1 MLKKHVR
8 SGSGQSQLSG
18 HLGLGFG
25 VVGCV
30 ITLGLLRLMLSGL
43 VQRRVVLKKSVKQ
56 HNAFVLEKPVEVGI
70 AVG

>member
-1 MLKKHVR
+1 M
-8 SGSGQSQLSG
+8 SG
-18 HLGLGFG
+18 HLRLGFC

-30 ITLGLLRLMLSGL
+30 ITLGLLGLLGLMLSGL

-70 AVG
+70 AVGRTLGA